1 MNSVY
6 RMADI
11 DENLRI
17 AGLRPL
23 DVLVVGG
30 TGAGKS
36 STLNM
41 LFQRE
46 VAKVGNEGEPETMS
60 VNSVRLN
67 NLLRFL
73 GHTGT
78 WR

>member
-30 TGAGKS
+30 T
-36 STLNM
+36 
-41 LFQRE
+41 
-46 VAKVGNEGEPETMS
+46 
-60 VNSVRLN
+60 
-67 NLLRFL
+67 
-73 GHTGT
+73 
-78 WR
+78 

>member
-36 STLNM
+36 STLNT
-41 LFQRE
+41 LFQRRWQKWE
-46 VAKVGNEGEPETMS
+46 MRASRKPCPSILSG
-60 VNSVRLN
+60 
-67 NLLRFL
+67 
-73 GHTGT
+73 
-78 WR
+78 

>member
-46 VAKVGNEGEPETMS
+46 VETDNEDAEKFSRKPCLSILSG
-60 VNSVRLN
+60 
-67 NLLRFL
+67 
-73 GHTGT
+73 
-78 WR
+78 